1 MIRTAA
7 LLAAGFFVAAFAPQA
22 FAQEKPKLVKS
33 WDAPNGMKLTLEAT
47 KPQDLESDLQV
58 MCYFQH
64 DPKGDVLI
72 SVIVDFDK
80 SLGNPIK
87 NLRDRGL
94 FVGEL
99 GESLVLT
106 PPAGVMKPKQV
117 LLVGYGPRDKFE
129 LSAFSRVGTTAVRNA
144 VKLGARKVAFAPA
157 VKDQGFDKFGVDDV
171 EQENVQGIILAY
183 DTEKRLQKAGL
194 AKEFSID
201 EFVIE
206 AGPEYFEKTVK
217 GVEKGLELAKAAL
230 AKREAA
236 SLVDK
241 K

>member
-1 MIRTAA
+1 MKRTVALTLG
-7 LLAAGFFVAAFAPQA
+7 LLAIAIAPFAKA
-22 FAQEKPKLVKS
+22 EDKPKLLVKS

-58 MCYFQH
+58 MCYFKH

-80 SLGNPIK
+80 SMGNPIK
-87 NLRDRGL
+87 NLRDRGM
-94 FVGEL
+94 FVGDL
-99 GESLVLT
+99 GESLLLT

-117 LLVGYGPRDKFE
+117 LLVGYGPKDTFSLE
-129 LSAFSRVGTTAVRNA
+129 AFKRVGTTAVRNA
-144 VKLGARKVAFAPA
+144 VKIGAKKVAFAPA
-157 VKDQGFDKFGVDDV
+157 VKDQGYDKLGVDAV
-171 EQENVQGIILAY
+171 EEANVQAIILAY

-194 AKEFSID
+194 AKEFSIE

-217 GVEKGLELAKAAL
+217 GVEKGLELAKAEL
-230 AKREAA
+230 AKRGTE
-236 SLVDK
+236 SLVEK